1 MYTID
6 MTNPQEVAQV
16 LREGAQ
22 ANFNASCRQGS
33 IDHISAPGH
42 LIASGDTH
50 DHPRNFRAIVAAAGL
65 DGEFGSE
72 PKHLTLHEIIHP
84 DMKQPLPGQ
93 PAPVDTSYQGL
104 TRVAKLKTQYPE
116 FVHFLLANHE
126 LAQAIDSLIV
136 KNGVRCVEAFNAGID
151 QEFAHDPAGAQEVR
165 AAVKEFVLSMP
176 IALRA
181 SCPQGDILCAH
192 SLPGPGMMDR
202 FDTSILTRD
211 LTDQDYEPRVGSAH
225 LMTWG
230 RGYDHEQLEDLTERW
245 GINLFILGH
254 EHADNGYALVEP
266 NAIVLNTDHDKGVYL
281 PIDLD
286 HQPSLTQCAT
296 NLVHIK

>member
-6 MTNPQEVAQV
+6 MSNPAEVAQT
-16 LREGAQ
+16 LLAGAE
-22 ANFNASCRQGS
+22 ANRTASCRKGS

-84 DMKQPLPGQ
+84 DMKQPLPGE
-93 PAPVDTSYQGL
+93 PAPVDTSYRGL

-126 LAQAIDSLIV
+126 LAQATDSLIV

-151 QEFAHDPAGAQEVR
+151 QEFPDPIDAESVR
-165 AAVKEFVLSMP
+165 DAVKEFVLSMP
-176 IALRA
+176 IGLRA
-181 SCPQGDILCAH
+181 SCPKGDILCTH
-192 SLPGPGMMDR
+192 SLPGPAMMDR
-202 FDTSILTRD
+202 FDTTIINRD
-211 LTDQDYEPRVGSAH
+211 LTEQDYEPRVGSAH

-230 RGYDHEQLEDLTERW
+230 RGYDHEQLEDLTETW

-254 EHADNGYALVEP
+254 EHATNGYALIEP

-286 HQPSLTQCAT
+286 KPPSLAQAASD
-296 NLVHIK
+296 LVHIH

>member
-6 MTNPQEVAQV
+6 MSNPNEVAQV
-16 LREGAQ
+16 LSDGAQ
-22 ANFNASCRQGS
+22 ANRDASCRHGS
-33 IDHISAPGH
+33 IDQISAPAH
-42 LIASGDTH
+42 LIATGDTH
-50 DHPRNFRAIVAAAGL
+50 DHPKNFRAIIAAAGL

-84 DMKQPLPGQ
+84 DMKPSLPGS
-93 PAPVDTSYQGL
+93 PPPIDTSYQGL
-104 TRVAKLKTQYPE
+104 TRVAKLKSQYPE

-151 QEFAHDPAGAQEVR
+151 QEFPDPASAQTVR
-165 AAVKEFVLSMP
+165 EAVKDFVMSMP

-181 SCPQGDILCAH
+181 HCPQGDILCAH
-192 SLPGPGMMDR
+192 SLPAPGMMDR
-202 FDTSILTRD
+202 FDTTILSRD
-211 LTDQDYEPRVGSAH
+211 LTDKDYEPRVGSAH

-230 RGYDHEQLEDLTERW
+230 RGYDAEQLEDLTERW

-254 EHADNGYALVEP
+254 EHATNGYALVEP

-281 PIDLD
+281 PIDLN
-286 HQPSLTQCAT
+286 HKPTLTQAAT
-296 NLVHIK
+296 NLVHIQ

>member
-6 MTNPQEVAQV
+6 MSNPEEVAQT
-16 LREGAQ
+16 LRDGAQ
-22 ANFNASCRQGS
+22 ANRSASCRQGS
-33 IDHISAPGH
+33 IDSISAPGH
-42 LIASGDTH
+42 LTATGDTH
-50 DHPRNFRAIVAAAGL
+50 DHPKNFRAIVAAAGL

-84 DMKQPLPGQ
+84 DMKPSLPGA
-93 PAPVDTSYQGL
+93 PLPVDTSYQGL

-151 QEFAHDPAGAQEVR
+151 QNFGHDSTNAHTVR
-165 AAVKEFVLSMP
+165 DAVKEFIFSMP

-181 SCPQGDILCAH
+181 HCPQGDILCAH

-202 FDTSILTRD
+202 FDTTILSRD
-211 LTDQDYEPRVGSAH
+211 LTEKDYEPRVGSAH

-254 EHADNGYALVEP
+254 EHADNGYALIEP

-286 HQPSLTQCAT
+286 HKPTLTQSAT
-296 NLVHIK
+296 NLIHIQ

>member
-6 MTNPQEVAQV
+6 MNSAQEVAQT
-16 LREGAQ
+16 LMEGAA
-22 ANFNASCRQGS
+22 ANRDASCRQGS
-33 IDHISAPGH
+33 IDSISAPGH
-42 LIASGDTH
+42 LIASGDTP
-50 DHPRNFRAIVAAAGL
+50 DHRRNFRAIVAAAGL

-84 DMKQPLPGQ
+84 DMKQSLPGEP
-93 PAPVDTSYQGL
+93 PAVDTSYRGL
-104 TRVAKLKTQYPE
+104 TRVAKLKSQYPE

-136 KNGVRCVEAFNAGID
+136 KNGVRCVQAFNAGID
-151 QEFAHDPAGAQEVR
+151 QEFPDPIDAQSVR
-165 AAVKEFVLSMP
+165 DAVKEFILSMP

-181 SCPQGDILCAH
+181 HCPQGDILCAH

-202 FDTSILTRD
+202 FDTTIINRD
-211 LTDQDYEPRVGSAH
+211 LTEQDYEPRVGSAH

-230 RGYDHEQLEDLTERW
+230 RGYDHEQLEDLTESW

-254 EHADNGYALVEP
+254 EHATNGYALVEP

-286 HQPSLTQCAT
+286 KPPSLAQAASD
-296 NLVHIK
+296 LVHIQ

>member
-6 MTNPQEVAQV
+6 MSNPTEVAQT
-16 LREGAQ
+16 LRDGAK
-22 ANFNASCRQGS
+22 ANREACCRSGS
-33 IDHISAPGH
+33 IDRISAPGH

-50 DHPRNFRAIVAAAGL
+50 DHPKNFRAIVAAAGL
-65 DGEFGSE
+65 DGEFGSQ

-84 DMKQPLPGQ
+84 DMARPIPGQ
-93 PAPVDTSYQGL
+93 PAPVDTSYRGL

-151 QEFAHDPAGAQEVR
+151 QEFPDPIDAQSIR
-165 AAVKEFVLSMP
+165 DAVTDFVFSMP

-181 SCPQGDILCAH
+181 NTPKGDILCTH

-202 FDTSILTRD
+202 FDTSIINRD
-211 LTDQDYEPRVGSAH
+211 LSDRDYEPRVGSAH
-225 LMTWG
+225 LLTWG
-230 RGYDHEQLEDLTERW
+230 RGYDHEQLEDLTEAW
-245 GINLFILGH
+245 GVNLFILGH

-286 HQPSLTQCAT
+286 NPPNLSQADT
-296 NLVHIK
+296 NLIHIQ

>member
-6 MTNPQEVAQV
+6 MSSAQEVAQT
-16 LREGAQ
+16 LKEGAA
-22 ANFNASCRQGS
+22 ANRGASCRQGS
-33 IDHISAPGH
+33 IDAISAPGH

-84 DMKQPLPGQ
+84 DMKQSLPGEP
-93 PAPVDTSYQGL
+93 PAVDTSYQGL
-104 TRVAKLKTQYPE
+104 TRVAKLKSQYPE

-136 KNGVRCVEAFNAGID
+136 KNGVRCVQAFNAGID
-151 QEFAHDPAGAQEVR
+151 QEFPDPIDAQSVR
-165 AAVKEFVLSMP
+165 DAVKEFILSMP

-181 SCPQGDILCAH
+181 HCPQGDILCAH

-202 FDTSILTRD
+202 FDTTILSRD
-211 LTDQDYEPRVGSAH
+211 LTEQDYEPRVGSAH

-230 RGYDHEQLEDLTERW
+230 RGYDHEQLEDLTESW
-245 GINLFILGH
+245 GVNLFILGH

-286 HQPSLTQCAT
+286 HKPTITQAVT